1 MARPKS
7 RIAVR
12 RWNLN
17 KNIDCAVE
25 DAPHNR
31 GAKEMKSRFSMFQK
45 LFFACLSAVVLGFQ
59 AGCATL
65 DQTAADTGVPAAPAS
80 ADNGSTSTIFR
91 PGDIIEVDFADTPG
105 LPSKWQQTIREDG
118 TITLPLN
125 KTVRADGLRKGE
137 LEQAIHEVYVPHI
150 LRRLTVNVRS
160 DKRSYFVSGE
170 VKLPGEKEHTGH
182 ITAMRAIA
190 AAGDFTDYAN
200 KSKIDVI
207 RVTGEKIRVNGKKAL
222 EDASKDVPVYPGDRV
237 HVYRRI
243 I

>member
-1 MARPKS
+1 VRP
-7 RIAVR
+7 
-12 RWNLN
+12 WNLN

-31 GAKEMKSRFSMFQK
+31 GAKEMKSRFSMFRIVV
-45 LFFACLSAVVLGFQ
+45 ACLCAVVLGFQ
-59 AGCATL
+59 VGCETL
-65 DQTAADTGVPAAPAS
+65 DAGAGTANAGAPPEQPPV
-80 ADNGSTSTIFR
+80 NNPSTSTVFR
-91 PGDIIEVDFADTPG
+91 PGDIIEIDFADTQG

-118 TITLPLN
+118 TITLPLSQ
-125 KTVRADGLRKGE
+125 TVRAADMRKGE
-137 LEQAIHEVYVPHI
+137 LEQAIHDVYVPRI
-150 LRRLTVNVRS
+150 LRRVTVNVRS

-207 RVTGEKIRVNGKKAL
+207 RVTGEKIRVNGKRRWKMRARMFRSILAIACTCIAAL
-222 EDASKDVPVYPGDRV
+222 SKRCCNST
-237 HVYRRI
+237 
-243 I
+243 